1 MKNETVT
8 TAVAA
13 VTETSP
19 TATAATT
26 ATTAKTAAT
35 TETGATATTQSNFS
49 RKIGNTTF
57 VVSVAFSDKASESI
71 EDKILRL
78 VASDTQQGVLSK
90 CS

>member
-8 TAVAA
+8 TAATTVK
-13 VTETSP
+13 ETSP
-19 TATAATT
+19 TATAATAAMTKT
-26 ATTAKTAAT
+26 ATA
-35 TETGATATTQSNFS
+35 TETGATSTTQSHFS

-78 VASDTQQGVLSK
+78 AVSDSRQGVIAP
-90 CS
+90 